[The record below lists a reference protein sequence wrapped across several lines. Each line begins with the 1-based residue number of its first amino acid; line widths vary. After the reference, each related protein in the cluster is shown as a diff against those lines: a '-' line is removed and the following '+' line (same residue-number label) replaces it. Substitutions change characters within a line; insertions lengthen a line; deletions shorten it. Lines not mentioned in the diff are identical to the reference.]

1 MMAKKKSLPTQ
12 LKEAL
17 NYHLFHHDIAKDAE
31 LKTLLNDLNKL
42 DRRVAEVKR
51 EIMRNRKNREDAL
64 KQAQS
69 FTDNLT
75 QPENP
80 KRTDKTS

>member
-1 MMAKKKSLPTQ
+1 M
-12 LKEAL
+12 
-17 NYHLFHHDIAKDAE
+17 FHHDIAKDAE

-51 EIMRNRKNREDAL
+51 EIMSNRKNREDAL

-75 QPENP
+75 QPEKP